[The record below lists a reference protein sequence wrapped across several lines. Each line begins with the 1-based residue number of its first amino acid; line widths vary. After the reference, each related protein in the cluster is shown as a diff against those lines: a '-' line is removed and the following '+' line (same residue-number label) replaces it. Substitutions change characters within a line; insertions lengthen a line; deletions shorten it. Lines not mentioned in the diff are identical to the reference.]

1 MTREAVTRKL
11 YGWCSGLQERVNP
24 CQDKA
29 IRRLVVLGPPFRK
42 GGEQENSGQGAGS
55 ERGLLCLSDVTQQ
68 CSLGL
73 RGRQEQLGVFPT
85 ASRYGMGFSG
95 ECKADKL

>member
-1 MTREAVTRKL
+1 MTRKL
-11 YGWCSGLQERVNP
+11 YGWCSGLQGRVNP

-29 IRRLVVLGPPFRK
+29 IRRLMVLGPPFRK
-42 GGEQENSGQGAGS
+42 GGEQENSRQGAGS

-68 CSLGL
+68 RSLGL
-73 RGRQEQLGVFPT
+73 RGGQEQLGVLRT
-85 ASRYGMGFSG
+85 ASRYGMGFSA